1 MPRRAIQT
9 DGAPAAI
16 GPYSQAV
23 RAGTLLFVSGQ
34 IPLDRATGEV
44 VGGDVVGQTHRVMQ
58 NLGAVLEA
66 AGAGFD
72 HVVRTTI
79 FLTDL
84 SAFPQVNEAYGSYFA
99 APAPARVTVEVA
111 ALPKGAAVEIDAV
124 ADLGQSPARSSS

>member
-1 MPRRAIQT
+1 MSRRAIRT

-34 IPLDRATGEV
+34 IPLDPVTGAV
-44 VGGDVVGQTHRVMQ
+44 VAGDAAAQTHRVMQ

-72 HVVRTTI
+72 RVVRTTI

-84 SAFPQVNEAYGSYFA
+84 NAFKQVNEAYGSYFE

-111 ALPKGAAVEIDAV
+111 ALPMGTEVEIDAV
-124 ADLGQSPARSSS
+124 ADLGPSPGR